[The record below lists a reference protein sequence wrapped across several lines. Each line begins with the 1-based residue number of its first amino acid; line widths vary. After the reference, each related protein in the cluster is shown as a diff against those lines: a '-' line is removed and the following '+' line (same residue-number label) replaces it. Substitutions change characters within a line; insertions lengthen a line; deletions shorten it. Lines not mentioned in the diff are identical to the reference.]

1 MSEEAAPKGDTTE
14 TPATPAAPDA
24 VAKQLEEL
32 KNFFTAQLESFKP
45 KPPSPEEVNKAKE
58 NEDLAAKL
66 TRLEKERD
74 EANAKATKAFQTAFL
89 THAGLKHPR
98 LATQV
103 LSEYDGKLP
112 FEEYV
117 NKAKTE
123 DPVLKDLFTQPAV
136 AAKPE
141 KEAPPNGP
149 ASGSSGAR
157 TGNSKAAEQA
167 LREFAEKQ
175 WPGNKAMQDKYIVNR
190 LALENK

>member
-1 MSEEAAPKGDTTE
+1 MSEEAAPPGDTT
-14 TPATPAAPDA
+14 TPDNSAGSTDA
-24 VAKQLEEL
+24 VAKQFEEL
-32 KNFFTAQLESFKP
+32 KSFFTSQLEAMKP
-45 KPPSPEEVNKAKE
+45 KPPSQEEVDKAKA
-58 NEDLAAKL
+58 NEDMTVKVA
-66 TRLEKERD
+66 RLEKERD
-74 EANAKATKAFQTAFL
+74 EANTKATKAVQTAFL

-123 DPVLKDLFTQPAV
+123 DPVLKDLFNQPIAV
-136 AAKPE
+136 TKPE

-167 LREFAEKQ
+167 LKELAERQ
-175 WPGNKAMQDKYIVNR
+175 WPGNQALQERFIVNR
-190 LALENK
+190 MALEKN